1 MRLVASLA
9 LLAAMGAAPAA
20 AQDTPQRVTWFLK
33 GLHTGLCVDFLVSPA
48 VAQAQFTRGGT
59 PTPIESLSAQ
69 LPALARVASDEV
81 TYHGWVPARYCWYL
95 YREAVARGKIVQL
108 SRGRQ
113 PVGVGYLAIAGTD
126 LPDSAE
132 AMVVTLFTNSGTLAG
147 MADDARLRIEE
158 IDLTIGLIPT
168 LEDSPTERRYLAKH
182 GKTTIQ
188 WDGGPG
194 SPRPQES
201 TSLRLAEV
209 TKGNSLRGLRS
220 SFTPDSAFV
229 ASGNLRVTGGGQ
241 VQMMLAASPIRLV
254 TSFLRGGDADWEL
267 GR

>member
-1 MRLVASLA
+1 MRLVAGVA
-9 LLAAMGAAPAA
+9 LLVAAGTAPVA

-33 GLHTGLCVDFLVSPA
+33 GLHTGLCVDFLVSPT
-48 VAQAQFTRGGT
+48 VAQAQFGRGGS
-59 PTPIESLSAQ
+59 PIPIESLATQ
-69 LPALARVASDEV
+69 LPALSRVASDEPA
-81 TYHGWVPARYCWYL
+81 YRGWIPARYCWYL
-95 YREAVARGKIVQL
+95 YREAVVLGRRVQL
-108 SRGRQ
+108 SGGRQ
-113 PVGVGYLAIAGTD
+113 PVGVGYLAIAGTG

-132 AMVVTLFTNSGTLAG
+132 GMVVTLFTNSGSLAG
-147 MADDARLRIEE
+147 SADNARLKVEE

-194 SPRPQES
+194 DPRAPGPTEI
-201 TSLRLAEV
+201 RLAGA
-209 TKGNSLRGLRS
+209 TKGNSLRGIRS

-229 ASGNLRVTGGGQ
+229 ASGNLRVTGGGPIPG
-241 VQMMLAASPIRLV
+241 MMSASPIRLV
-254 TSFLRGGDADWEL
+254 TSFFRGGDADWEL